1 MKTFKI
7 FIVIVFTMTAVVSCK
22 STGMQAL
29 TQGDYYTACIQAI
42 EKLRSSP
49 DNVKASDALSTAY
62 PLVVSYT
69 EKETERL
76 LASSSTNNR
85 YQKIFDLYTK
95 VNNIAVQISRC
106 PAALN
111 IIPNANYYNSQ
122 LESSRNMAAEE
133 SYQLAEASLRMGTR
147 AAAKQAY
154 LQFQQTNSIIA
165 GYKDVANKLMESKWQ
180 ATLKVVLEQSP
191 VEGKYKVSADFFQNK
206 VFEYFSTNIRNEY
219 IQIFSPEE
227 TENLMLNPDQ
237 IIQLRFLDF
246 VVGQVRESSDT
257 YEAKQDSVKT
267 GTYKDDKGVT
277 RDVYGTVK
285 AKLTI
290 RKIEVS
296 STGILDAFIVDY
308 KTNTILSQQRF
319 PGTYVWTDSYASF
332 NGDERALS
340 KKELD
345 LCKRAS
351 LSTPPPAQ
359 EMFVQFT
366 VPIYSNL
373 TRFIQNYYRNY

>member
-1 MKTFKI
+1 MKIFKI
-7 FIVIVFTMTAVVSCK
+7 FVAIVLIMLFVVSCK
-22 STGMQAL
+22 STGMRAL
-29 TQGDYYTACIQAI
+29 TKGDYYTACIQAI

-49 DNVKASDALSTAY
+49 DNAKASAALSKAY
-62 PLVVSYT
+62 PLAVNYT

-85 YQKIFDLYTK
+85 YQKIFDLYSK
-95 VNNIAVQISRC
+95 INNIAVQISRC
-106 PAALN
+106 PSALN
-111 IIPNANYYNSQ
+111 IIPNANYYSSQ

-133 SYQLAEASLRMGTR
+133 SYQLAEESLRKGTR
-147 AAAKQAY
+147 ATAKQAY
-154 LQFQQTNSIIA
+154 LQYQKTNAIIA
-165 GYKDVANKLMESKWQ
+165 GYKDVASKLQESKWQ

-219 IQIFSPEE
+219 IQVFSPEE
-227 TENLMLNPDQ
+227 AENMKLNPDQ

-257 YEAKQDSVKT
+257 YEVKQDSVKT
-267 GTYKDDKGVT
+267 GTYKDRKGVT